1 MAKDE
6 SIKPQPSRIGK
17 KSVTVYLPVNT
28 WRDLRVLAAKTDSTI
43 DALIRRGISLVL
55 AEQDKR

>member
-6 SIKPQPSRIGK
+6 SIKPQPSRVGK
-17 KSVTVYLPVNT
+17 VNT